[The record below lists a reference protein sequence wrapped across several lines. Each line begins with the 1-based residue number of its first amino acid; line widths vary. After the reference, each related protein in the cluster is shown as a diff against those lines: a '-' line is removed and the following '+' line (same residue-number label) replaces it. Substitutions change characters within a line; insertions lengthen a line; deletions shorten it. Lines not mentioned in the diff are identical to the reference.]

1 MPMGK
6 FGSFLGQGTQT
17 PTSSNGNGSLKNPYF
32 LLLAI
37 LVLVLV
43 TFAYSN
49 HFSNSFQFDDSHTIE
64 NNASITQ
71 VDAVRFFTDA
81 TTFSSLASNQSY
93 RPLTTLENAIDYK
106 LAGGLNPKP
115 FHVHIFVT
123 FLLTCVLIFF
133 FIKKL
138 LDKLDFSKYNQFWAL
153 LNATIFGLLCVNAET
168 VNYIIQRSEITAALC
183 VIAGFAAF
191 LSGGIWRK
199 YLLYLI
205 FPFIGFFAKEMA
217 FVFAPLLLLYF
228 LIFEEE
234 VYLLHFYKKAEF
246 KKCLV
251 SFKKTLPAFV
261 LTIGFYFFY
270 TEMRPDTFFPG
281 GPSQYKYLITQP
293 MVMCH
298 YILTYFV
305 PYNLSADTDWQVFPS
320 LFDYRAIIGI
330 VSVSALFY
338 LALKASKRKNTRLF
352 SFGLLWFFITLLP
365 TSSFIPFAEVL
376 NDHRTFIPYIGLTI
390 AFVFGTKYIM
400 DKVLGEKPMSISTK
414 AFLAT
419 LLLVFLCGNIYGIR
433 ARNKVWNTKL
443 SLWKDVAEKSPNNG
457 RGLMNYGLAL
467 MRKGD
472 YPEAEK
478 YYLKAFEINP
488 DYSTL
493 NINLGILKNAQGDT
507 AKAEEYFKKA
517 LELNPSNHSSFYYYA
532 RFLAGHNRFEE
543 AQGYLEKA
551 VEIAPNYHLANTML
565 MEVYHKT
572 EQWENLRNFAQKIL
586 TNSLQNEMATKY
598 LGVAADKK
606 SEIAL
611 FEEDVKKSPSAEKY
625 LDLSLKYFQTGKFT
639 ETIEAAQQAL
649 KLKNDYAAAYN
660 NIGIAYYELGD
671 YDKSIEAYTKAVSLD
686 TSYQLAKN
694 NMKNAIKAKNLN
706 ETAAKN
712 YALLKTSDDFLNY
725 SLECYK
731 LKKYDACVEAAEKSI
746 AIKPSAGAYNNI
758 CAAYNQMGLYDK
770 AIEACNQ
777 ALKIDRNHKLAQ
789 GNLDFAIARTK
800 SP

>member
-1 MPMGK
+1 MGK
-6 FGSFLGQGTQT
+6 FGSFLGQAKQM
-17 PTSSNGNGSLKNPYF
+17 PTSQTGNRSLRSPYF
-32 LLLAI
+32 QILVI
-37 LVLVLV
+37 LVLVAI

-71 VDAVRFFTDA
+71 VDVVRFFTDA

-93 RPLTTLENAIDYK
+93 RPLTTLENAINYK
-106 LAGGLNPKP
+106 MAGGLDPKP

-123 FLLTCVLIFF
+123 FLLTCALIFF
-133 FIKKL
+133 FIRKL
-138 LDKLDFSKYNQFWAL
+138 LDKLHFSKYNQFWAL
-153 LNATIFGLLCVNAET
+153 LTAAIFGLLCVNAET

-183 VIAGFAAF
+183 VVAGLVAF

-217 FVFAPLLLLYF
+217 FVFAPILLLYF

-246 KKCLV
+246 KKCIV
-251 SFKKTLPAFV
+251 SLKKTLPAIV
-261 LTIGFYFFY
+261 LTIAFYFFY
-270 TEMRPDTFFPG
+270 SQMRPDTFFPG

-298 YILTYFV
+298 YLLTYFV

-320 LFDYRAIIGI
+320 LLDYRAIIGI
-330 VSVSALFY
+330 VLVSALLY
-338 LALKASKRKNTRLF
+338 LALKASKQKSTRLF

-390 AFVFGTKYIM
+390 AFVFGTKYAV
-400 DKVLGEKPMSISTK
+400 DKVLGERPMSTSTK

-419 LLLVFLCGNIYGIR
+419 ILLIFLCGNIYGIR
-433 ARNKVWNTKL
+433 ERNKVWSTKL
-443 SLWKDVAEKSPNNG
+443 SLWKDVAEKSPKNG

-467 MRKGD
+467 MGKGD
-472 YPEAEK
+472 LAEAEK
-478 YYLKAFEINP
+478 YYLKALEINP

-507 AKAEEYFKKA
+507 AEAEDYFKKA
-517 LELNPSNHSSFYYYA
+517 LELNPSNHSNNYYYA
-532 RFLAGHNRFEE
+532 RFLARHDRFEE

-551 VEIAPNYHLANTML
+551 VEISPNYQLANTML

-572 EQWENLRNFAQKIL
+572 EQWENLKDFAQKIL
-586 TNSLQNEMATKY
+586 KDSPENEKAIKY
-598 LGVAADKK
+598 LKVAGERK

-611 FEEDVKKSPSAEKY
+611 FEEDIEKYPSAEKY
-625 LDLSLKYFQTGKFT
+625 LDLSLKYYKLGKFIK
-639 ETIEAAQQAL
+639 TIDAAQQAL
-649 KLKNDYAAAYN
+649 KLKKDYPAAYN

-671 YDKSIEAYTKAVSLD
+671 YDRSIDAYTKAVSLD

-694 NMKNAIKAKNLN
+694 NMKNAIKAKNLD
-706 ETAAKN
+706 ETLAKS
-712 YALLKTSDDFLNY
+712 YTLLKTSDDFLNY

-731 LKKYDACVEAAEKSI
+731 QKKYEACIEAAEKSI
-746 AIKPSAGAYNNI
+746 TIKPSAGAYNNI
-758 CAAYNQMGLYDK
+758 CAAYNQMQLYDK
-770 AIEACNQ
+770 AIAACDQ
-777 ALKIDRNHKLAQ
+777 ALKIDPNHKLAQ
-789 GNLDFAIARTK
+789 GNRDFAVARTK